1 MNNHL
6 NAGFTGQGD
15 ATDTL
20 KQYPALVYTP
30 RRSRNRFAENVVEIM
45 DSEQQARAGADEQK
59 KLQAAVVCGPV
70 KSSEGFRLY
79 YLVRWLK

>member
-1 MNNHL
+1 MTNHL
-6 NAGFTGQGD
+6 HAGFAAQGD
-15 ATDTL
+15 DAL
-20 KQYPALVYTP
+20 KQYPALVYTT

-45 DSEQQARAGADEQK
+45 DSEQQARDGADEHK
-59 KLQAAVVCGPV
+59 KLQAAVVCGPI

>member
-1 MNNHL
+1 L
-6 NAGFTGQGD
+6 NAGFGEQGAD
-15 ATDTL
+15 AL

-45 DSEQQARAGADEQK
+45 DSEQQARDGADEHK
-59 KLQAAVVCGPV
+59 KLQAAVVCGPI

>member
-1 MNNHL
+1 MNPTMNIG
-6 NAGFTGQGD
+6 ATGLSDDSD
-15 ATDTL
+15 AL

-30 RRSRNRFAENVVEIM
+30 RRSRNRFAENVVQIM
-45 DSEQQARAGADEQK
+45 DSEQQARDGADDGK
-59 KLQAAVVCGPV
+59 KLQAAVVCGPI

>member
-1 MNNHL
+1 MTNHL
-6 NAGFTGQGD
+6 QASFTGQGD
-15 ATDTL
+15 DAL

-45 DSEQQARAGADEQK
+45 DSEQQARDGADERK
-59 KLQAAVVCGPV
+59 KLQAAVVCGPI